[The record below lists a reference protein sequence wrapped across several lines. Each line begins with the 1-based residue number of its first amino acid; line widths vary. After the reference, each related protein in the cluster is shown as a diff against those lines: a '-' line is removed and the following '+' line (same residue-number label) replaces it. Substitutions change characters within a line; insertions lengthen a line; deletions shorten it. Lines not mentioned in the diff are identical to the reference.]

1 MDTEIF
7 VMLLKIIVVL
17 PFIIFLIY
25 ISFKYGGTKLQNM
38 QNGKFI
44 KILERVAL
52 SKDNSIM
59 IIKIG
64 EKDYIVTSANN
75 RIEILRELEVNETI
89 GLEKSRVA
97 PQYGSLSDIYSKLKR
112 KGR

>member
-1 MDTEIF
+1 
-7 VMLLKIIVVL
+7 
-17 PFIIFLIY
+17 
-25 ISFKYGGTKLQNM
+25 M

-44 KILERVAL
+44 KILERVTL

-59 IIKIG
+59 VIKMG

-75 RIEILRELEVNETI
+75 RIEILRELAFDEKI
-89 GLEKSRVA
+89 MLEKSRVM
-97 PQYGSLSDIYSKLKR
+97 PEYPRLNDIYSKLKR